1 MLMLI
6 FQIFIHKA
14 DQKAFQLAAAAVEW
28 IESLKQLLAESV
40 L

>member
-1 MLMLI
+1 MLMHI

-28 IESLKQLLAESV
+28 TETCLKV
-40 L
+40 